1 MPKFKEVPG
10 KYDFPQQEQKTL
22 EFWEGSDIFEKSL
35 DLRKDQD
42 VFVFYEGPP
51 TANGTPHPG
60 HVLTRTI
67 KDIFPRY
74 KTMRGYSV
82 PRKAGWDTHGLP
94 VEIEVEKALGIEGKD
109 QVEEYGIQKY
119 VDKCRESVW
128 KYKAE
133 WEKMTK
139 RLGFWVDLENAY
151 ATYHTEYVE
160 SVWWAMKEIW
170 KKGLLYQGHK
180 VVPYCPSCQTPLS
193 SAEVGQGYKQV
204 DDPSIFIRFRVKGE
218 ESISLLAWTTTPWT
232 LISNAA
238 CAVGTDFDYSY
249 VKLPDGET
257 LIMASALVE
266 KVLGEEVTVEKTVK
280 GSELVGLD
288 YEPLFDFA
296 TPEEKCWYVV
306 AADFVSLEDG
316 TGIVH
321 MAPAFGEDDYQVG
334 RKNGLPVIQLVRPN
348 GTFPPEVTPWA
359 GQFVKDA
366 DKEIIRDLN
375 ERGLLFDRKVYKHDY
390 PFCWRCDC
398 PLLYYARDSWFI
410 KTTAIAEKML
420 ANNDAINW
428 RPGHIKEGR
437 FGEWL
442 RSNVDWAVSR
452 ERFWGSP
459 LNVWLCDSCSAQESV
474 ASVNELREKAVDPA
488 MVPEGFDPHKPRIDA
503 VKLNCPKCSGQ
514 MTRTPEVIDC
524 WFDAGSMPFAQHG
537 APHKNPE
544 LFERAFPCDFIS
556 EAVDQTRGWF
566 YNLLAIS
573 TLLFDEKYPHPYKTC
588 LVLGHVCDEKGFKMS
603 KSKGNYLDP
612 GEIFDTNGADAMR
625 WYFCSANHP
634 WVNTRFFT
642 KAVGESQ
649 REFMMKLLNVYSFF
663 VIYANIDDFEPATDL
678 DTFPGLGGS
687 FKGAGNWRPASD
699 RAEIDRWMLSELNL
713 AVKRVTASLDAY
725 DVNGAATALSELVES
740 LSNWYVRRNR
750 DRFWKSDK
758 DADKFDAYWTLYESL
773 VTIAGLAAPFV
784 PFLAE
789 DLYQNLVRTH
799 WNGDASAESVHLCDW
814 PAVDESALDEKLA
827 SRMDLARDVVVLGR
841 AARAGAKIK
850 NRQPLSQAVVIL
862 ADPSRA
868 GEVEALGEIIREELN
883 VKSLHL
889 GAKPEEYVH
898 FEVVPNFKK
907 VGPKYGKL
915 AQKIRGELAKCDGGD
930 LRAEL
935 REKGKLELSVEGQDV
950 ELVEDD
956 LELRVRSREGF
967 AAADDAQAVV
977 ALNTEVPPEL
987 RAEMLRQEVV
997 VLIQNVR
1004 KKLDLK
1010 YEQRIRSA
1018 VITNSQDI
1026 VDAVR
1031 TDVEYVKNQTL
1042 STSHDVGPD
1051 ATIDGVPNNLITGLE
1066 AKIEGEDVR
1075 VLVYSGE

>member
-1 MPKFKEVPG
+1 MPKFQEVPG
-10 KYDFPQQEQKTL
+10 KYDFPAQEQQTL
-22 EFWEGSDIFEKSL
+22 EFWESSDIFKKSL
-35 DLRKDQD
+35 KLREGKD

-74 KTMRGYSV
+74 KTMRGFSV

-94 VEIEVEKALGIEGKD
+94 VEIEVEKALGISGKN
-109 QVEEYGIQKY
+109 QIEEFGVQEY

-133 WEKMTK
+133 WEKMTR

-151 ATYHTEYVE
+151 VTYHTEYVE

-170 KKGLLYQGHK
+170 KKGLLYRGHK
-180 VVPYCPSCQTPLS
+180 IVPYCPRCGTPLS
-193 SAEVGQGYKQV
+193 SAEVGLGYKEV
-204 DDPSIFIRFRVKGE
+204 TDPSIFIRFRLKGE
-218 ESISLLAWTTTPWT
+218 ENVSLLAWTTTPWT

-238 CAVGTDFDYSY
+238 CAVGADFDYAY
-249 VKLPDGET
+249 VKMPDGET
-257 LIMASALVE
+257 LIVASALLE
-266 KVLGEEVTVEKTVK
+266 KVLGEDAVIEKTVK
-280 GSELVGLD
+280 GSELVGLE
-288 YEPLFDFA
+288 YQPLFDFA
-296 TPEEKCWYVV
+296 KPEEKCWYVV
-306 AADFVSLEDG
+306 AADFVSLADG

-321 MAPAFGEDDYQVG
+321 MAPAFGEDDYRVG
-334 RKNGLPVIQLVRPN
+334 KQNRLPVIQLVKPD

-359 GQFVKDA
+359 GTFVKDA
-366 DKEIIRDLN
+366 DKDIIRDLKD
-375 ERGLLFDRKVYKHDY
+375 RGLLYKRENYKHDY

-420 ANNDAINW
+420 ANNQAINW
-428 RPGHIKEGR
+428 LPGHIKDGR

-442 RSNVDWAVSR
+442 RGNIDWAISR
-452 ERFWGSP
+452 ERYWGSP
-459 LNVWLCDSCSAQESV
+459 LNVWLCDSCDAQESV
-474 ASVNELREKAVDPA
+474 ASVAELREKAVDPA
-488 MVPEGFDPHKPRIDA
+488 LVTEDFDPHKPRIDTI
-503 VKLNCPKCSGQ
+503 KLKCSKCSGE

-537 APHKNPE
+537 APHKNAD
-544 LFERAFPCDFIS
+544 LFKKAFPCDFIS

-566 YNLLAIS
+566 YTLLAIS
-573 TLLFDEKYPHPYKTC
+573 TLLFEEQYPHPYKTC
-588 LVLGHVCDEKGFKMS
+588 LVLGHVCDQKGIKMS

-612 GEIFDTNGADAMR
+612 NLLFDESGADAMR

-634 WVNTRFFT
+634 WVNTRFFK

-663 VIYANIDDFEPATDL
+663 VIYANIDGFEPARGL
-678 DTFPGLGGS
+678 EKFPGLGGS
-687 FKGAGNWRPASD
+687 FAGGENWRPPSE

-713 AVKRVTASLDAY
+713 AVGKVTASLDAY
-725 DVNGAATALSELVES
+725 DVNAAATTLGALVEG

-750 DRFWKSDK
+750 DRFWTGNK

-784 PFLAE
+784 PFLSE
-789 DLYQNLVRTH
+789 DLYRNMVRTH
-799 WNGDASAESVHLCDW
+799 WAGEASPESVHLCDW
-814 PAVDESALDEKLA
+814 PEVNTAALDQELA

-850 NRQPLSQAVVIL
+850 NRQPLSAAVVIL

-868 GEVEALGEIIREELN
+868 AEVEALGEIIREELN
-883 VKSLHL
+883 VKELHL
-889 GAKPEEYVH
+889 EAKPEEYVR
-898 FEVVPNFKK
+898 FEVVPDFKK
-907 VGPKYGKL
+907 VGPRYGKL
-915 AQKIRGELAKCDGGD
+915 AQKIRAELAKRDGGE

-935 REKGKLELSVEGQDV
+935 REQGKLALKVEGQDV
-950 ELVEDD
+950 ELLEDD
-956 LELRVRSREGF
+956 LELRVRSKEGF

-977 ALNTEVPPEL
+977 ALNTEVSPEL

-997 VLIQNVR
+997 VAIQAAR
-1004 KKLDLK
+1004 KELDLK
-1010 YEQRIRSA
+1010 YEQRIDTIVATDAEDISSA
-1018 VITNSQDI
+1018 VNADPDYIKQ
-1026 VDAVR
+1026 
-1031 TDVEYVKNQTL
+1031 QTL
-1042 STSHDVGPD
+1042 SDSLKLVAPAEIG
-1051 ATIDGVPNNLITGLE
+1051 AGARA
-1066 AKIEGEDVR
+1066 AKVEDTELL
-1075 VLVYSGE
+1075 VLVKPKG

>member
-1 MPKFKEVPG
+1 MPKFQEVPG

-22 EFWEGSDIFEKSL
+22 EFWESAGIFEKSL
-35 DLRKDQD
+35 KLREGNE

-109 QVEEYGIQKY
+109 QVEAYGIQKY

-133 WEKMTK
+133 WERMTK

-151 ATYHTEYVE
+151 VTYHTDYVE

-180 VVPYCPSCQTPLS
+180 IVPYCPRCGTPLS
-193 SAEVGQGYKQV
+193 SAEVGLGYKEV

-218 ESISLLAWTTTPWT
+218 ENVSLLAWTTTPWT

-238 CAVGTDFDYSY
+238 CAVGADFDYSC
-249 VKLPDGET
+249 VRMPDGET

-266 KVLGEEVTVEKTVK
+266 KVLGEDAVVEKTLK
-280 GSELVGLD
+280 GSDLVGLE

-296 TPEEKCWYVV
+296 KPEEKCWYVV
-306 AADFVSLEDG
+306 EGDFVSLEDG

-321 MAPAFGEDDYQVG
+321 VAPAFGEDDYQVG
-334 RKNGLPVIQLVRPN
+334 RRNGLPVIQLVKPD
-348 GTFPPEVTPWA
+348 GTFPQEVTPWA

-366 DKEIIRDLN
+366 DKEIIKDLN
-375 ERGLLFDRKVYKHDY
+375 QRGLLFDRKVCKHDY

-398 PLLYYARDSWFI
+398 PLLYYARTGWFI
-410 KTTAIAEKML
+410 RTTEIAGKML
-420 ANNDAINW
+420 ANNQAINW
-428 RPGHIKEGR
+428 LPGHIKEGR

-442 RSNVDWAVSR
+442 RGNIDWAVSR
-452 ERFWGSP
+452 ERYWGSP

-474 ASVNELREKAVDPA
+474 ASVDELREKAVDPA
-488 MVPEGFDPHKPRIDA
+488 LVPEDFDPHKPRIDA
-503 VKLNCPKCSGQ
+503 VKLNCPKCSSQ

-537 APHKNPE
+537 APHRNKD
-544 LFERAFPCDFIS
+544 LFEKAFPCDFIS

-566 YNLLAIS
+566 YTLLAIS
-573 TLLFDEKYPHPYKTC
+573 TLLFEEQYPHPYRTC

-612 GEIFDTNGADAMR
+612 GEIFDANGADAMR

-634 WVNTRFFT
+634 WVNTRFF
-642 KAVGESQ
+642 KKGVGEAQ

-663 VIYANIDDFEPATDL
+663 VIYANIDGFEPAGGL
-678 DTFPGLGGS
+678 ESFPGLGGP
-687 FKGAGNWRPASD
+687 FEGATSWRPARE

-713 AVKRVTASLDAY
+713 AVGKVTDCLDRY
-725 DVNGAATALSELVES
+725 DVNGAAETLNALVES

-758 DADKFDAYWTLYESL
+758 DQDKFDAYWTLYESL
-773 VTIAGLAAPFV
+773 VTITGLAAPFV
-784 PFLAE
+784 PFLSE

-799 WNGDASAESVHLCDW
+799 WAGEASPESVHLCDW
-814 PAVDESALDEKLA
+814 PGVDQSVLDKELA
-827 SRMDLARDVVVLGR
+827 ERMDLARDVVVLGR
-841 AARAGAKIK
+841 AARAGARIK
-850 NRQPLSQAVVIL
+850 NRQPLSEAVVIL

-868 GEVEALGEIIREELN
+868 VDVEALGGIIREELN
-883 VKSLHL
+883 VKNLHL
-889 GAKPEEYVH
+889 EARPEEYVH

-907 VGPKYGKL
+907 VGPRYGKL
-915 AQKIRGELAKCDGGD
+915 AQKIRAELAEREGGE

-935 REKGKLELSVEGQDV
+935 RDKGRLELSVEGRNV
-950 ELVEDD
+950 ELLEDD

-967 AAADDAQAVV
+967 AAADDARAVV
-977 ALNTEVPPEL
+977 ALNTEVTPEL

-997 VLIQNVR
+997 VAIQAAR
-1004 KKLDLK
+1004 KELDLR
-1010 YEQRIRSA
+1010 YEQRIEA
-1018 VITNSQDI
+1018 VVASDTEEISLALEADP
-1026 VDAVR
+1026 D
-1031 TDVEYVKNQTL
+1031 YVKEQTL
-1042 STSHDVGPD
+1042 SDSLSVVTASEIG
-1051 ATIDGVPNNLITGLE
+1051 DGARA
-1066 AKIEGEDVR
+1066 AKVEGSELLVR
-1075 VLVYSGE
+1075 VTPKD